1 MKHCIGVCRTSGQ
14 RKYSYEFMTIL
25 DRQTDPPAKVM
36 DTLYVPVKIGDD
48 QPYYWGVFNGIA
60 PLSSLYFF
68 KSILFISLNLS
79 TGLHNIFE
87 K

>member
-1 MKHCIGVCRTSGQ
+1 M
-14 RKYSYEFMTIL
+14 
-25 DRQTDPPAKVM
+25 QTDPFAKVM

-48 QPYYWGVFNGIA
+48 QPYIIGVFSHIIGIV
-60 PLSSLYFF
+60 PLPSINKIVYFF
-68 KSILFISLNLS
+68 KSILFLSLNLW